1 MYFYHFSVFFFFKQ
15 KTAYEMRISDWSS
28 DVCSSDL
35 IARKIELA
43 RAAEDGSL
51 ESRPSTFIQGTE
63 RFIPDPQTLS
73 ECWRL
78 ADRIM
83 LALTPKDK
91 SLQDCKIAVQRLK
104 YQRSSGDFDRLAAM
118 TGNALGRWGRLG
130 AAIDVC
136 RSKTA
141 GPFRRKGL
149 SDLMAGLM
157 LVPLF
162 RRLAHWINSL
172 FARSDHHLQID
183 RGERIFEAPHYDL
196 RYFSGLCGSRQNV
209 RTEIY
214 AEGSWMELPIGLDS
228 ITIIPGTLA
237 QRALGLQPTLHRL
250 LPRQDRKSG
259 L

>member
-1 MYFYHFSVFFFFKQ
+1 
-15 KTAYEMRISDWSS
+15 
-28 DVCSSDL
+28 
-35 IARKIELA
+35 
-43 RAAEDGSL
+43 
-51 ESRPSTFIQGTE
+51 
-63 RFIPDPQTLS
+63 
-73 ECWRL
+73 
-78 ADRIM
+78 M

-162 RRLAHWINSL
+162 RRLEIGRASCR
-172 FARSDHHLQID
+172 ARVCQSRVDYGG
-183 RGERIFEAPHYDL
+183 RGNI
-196 RYFSGLCGSRQNV
+196 
-209 RTEIY
+209 
-214 AEGSWMELPIGLDS
+214 
-228 ITIIPGTLA
+228 
-237 QRALGLQPTLHRL
+237 
-250 LPRQDRKSG
+250 KKK
-259 L
+259 

>member
-1 MYFYHFSVFFFFKQ
+1 
-15 KTAYEMRISDWSS
+15 
-28 DVCSSDL
+28 
-35 IARKIELA
+35 
-43 RAAEDGSL
+43 
-51 ESRPSTFIQGTE
+51 
-63 RFIPDPQTLS
+63 
-73 ECWRL
+73 
-78 ADRIM
+78 M

-157 LVPLF
+157 LVRSEEHTSELQ
-162 RRLAHWINSL
+162 SL
-172 FARSDHHLQID
+172 MRS
-183 RGERIFEAPHYDL
+183 
-196 RYFSGLCGSRQNV
+196 S
-209 RTEIY
+209 Y
-214 AEGSWMELPIGLDS
+214 AVFCLEKNKKHKSETD
-228 ITIIPGTLA
+228 TII
-237 QRALGLQPTLHRL
+237 
-250 LPRQDRKSG
+250 RQQFES

>member
-1 MYFYHFSVFFFFKQ
+1 
-15 KTAYEMRISDWSS
+15 MRISDWSS

-35 IARKIELA
+35 
-43 RAAEDGSL
+43 
-51 ESRPSTFIQGTE
+51 
-63 RFIPDPQTLS
+63 LS

-141 GPFRRKGL
+141 GPFRRKRSEEHTYEL
-149 SDLMAGLM
+149 QSLM
-157 LVPLF
+157 
-162 RRLAHWINSL
+162 
-172 FARSDHHLQID
+172 RSSY
-183 RGERIFEAPHYDL
+183 AV
-196 RYFSGLCGSRQNV
+196 LCF
-209 RTEIY
+209 
-214 AEGSWMELPIGLDS
+214 
-228 ITIIPGTLA
+228 
-237 QRALGLQPTLHRL
+237 
-250 LPRQDRKSG
+250 KK
-259 L
+259 

>member
-1 MYFYHFSVFFFFKQ
+1 
-15 KTAYEMRISDWSS
+15 MRISDWSS

-35 IARKIELA
+35 
-43 RAAEDGSL
+43 
-51 ESRPSTFIQGTE
+51 
-63 RFIPDPQTLS
+63 LS

-149 SDLMAGLM
+149 SDLMAGRM

-162 RRLAHWINSL
+162 RLLAPWINSL
-172 FARSDHHLQID
+172 FARSDHPLQID
-183 RGERIFEAPHYDL
+183 RCELIFEAPD
-196 RYFSGLCGSRQNV
+196 
-209 RTEIY
+209 RTN
-214 AEGSWMELPIGLDS
+214 GG
-228 ITIIPGTLA
+228 
-237 QRALGLQPTLHRL
+237 
-250 LPRQDRKSG
+250 
-259 L
+259 